1 MAATKY
7 NLTIEQGATL
17 IKQITLKD
25 AVTGV
30 PRDLTGWTGRGMI
43 RLTYDDTV
51 PYAVFTVITDGVGG
65 NLSLNLTSVQT
76 AAFEFESALYDV
88 ELVQNGTSPEIVER
102 ILQGNVFLSKE
113 VTK

>member
-7 NLTIEQGATL
+7 NLTVEQGTTF

-25 AVTGV
+25 ATTGV
-30 PRDLTGWTGRGMI
+30 PRDLTGWTGRAMI
-43 RLTYDDTV
+43 RLSYDDVT
-51 PYAVFTVITDGVGG
+51 PYAVFTVITDGTSG

-76 AAFEFESALYDV
+76 AGFDFEAALYDV
-88 ELVQNGTSPEIVER
+88 ELVQNGTSPEYVER
-102 ILQGNVFLSKE
+102 ILQGNVYLSKE